1 MLNFIKMNFYRF
13 FKTRV
18 FYITLLITVLT
29 FGLLARL
36 ETDPS
41 SQDRGEQVVQ
51 ENQEEEHVGIVANE
65 EITEQTSFED
75 LYASLTSSG
84 YILIMV
90 GVFAIVYTEEERKS
104 GFLKNLLTTH
114 KKKKNIFISKIPV
127 VFLYT
132 LIMFVG
138 SLLAIRLG
146 SLGRGPGMYAI
157 QSFCSLMRFM
167 LFEVILHTVFGIA
180 MMALYEITRNTII
193 PIMITIFGSA
203 NLHGML
209 LNMVEVKL
217 VSMRPALRGFMEK
230 YALSRNLI
238 VTKVNMLGEAPVDF
252 PYMNVIIVI
261 MIGLVLYSVMGML
274 IFTKRDTI

>member
-1 MLNFIKMNFYRF
+1 MLNLIKMNLYRF

-18 FYITLLITVLT
+18 FYITLLITVLA
-29 FGLLARL
+29 FGLLSRL

-41 SQDRGEQVVQ
+41 SQYPGQQIEQ
-51 ENQEEEHVGIVANE
+51 ESQEEEHVGIVATE
-65 EITEQTSFED
+65 DITRQTSFEE
-75 LYASLTSSG
+75 LYASFTSSG
-84 YILIMV
+84 YLLIMV

-104 GFLKNLLTTH
+104 GFLKNLLTTR
-114 KKKKNIFISKIPV
+114 KEKKNIFISKIPV
-127 VFLYT
+127 VLLYT
-132 LIMFVG
+132 FIMFVG

-146 SLGRGPGMYAI
+146 SLGWGAGMYAI
-157 QSFCSLMRFM
+157 QSFGSLMRFM

-209 LNMVEVKL
+209 LDMVESKL
-217 VSMRPALRGFMEK
+217 VSMRPALAGFMEK

-238 VTKVNMLGEAPVDF
+238 VTKVNILGEIEGPF
-252 PYMNVIIVI
+252 PYMNIIIVI
-261 MIGLVLYSVMGML
+261 MVGLILYSVMGIL